1 MVHCLARNKA
11 TVYPVSIVTNT
22 TCAFD
27 ALDDGPMER
36 EMRRVLIA
44 MAALLASASI
54 FSLAAPA
61 TAQTYPV
68 CLAGG
73 SDEDGMRCDYT
84 SFDQC
89 RATASGIGGYCVI
102 NPASAASRRDAIV
115 GRRTAD
121 AMASA
126 PLAHSWTAGSET
138 TTKPWSAPVGHRQPR
153 ATDLPTSMLATPQ
166 ILDQEDADVD
176 RKIRSVC
183 RGC

>member
-1 MVHCLARNKA
+1 MR
-11 TVYPVSIVTNT
+11 SMRST
-22 TCAFD
+22 TKRWR
-27 ALDDGPMER
+27 DD
-36 EMRRVLIA
+36 MRRVLTA
-44 MAALLASASI
+44 MAALLASASVS
-54 FSLAAPA
+54 SLTAPA
-61 TAQTYPV
+61 RAQTYPV

-84 SFDQC
+84 SLDQC
-89 RATASGIGGYCVI
+89 RASASGIGGSCVI
-102 NPASAASRRDAIV
+102 NPASTANRRDAIV
-115 GRRTAD
+115 GRGAAD

-126 PLAHSWTAGSET
+126 PLAHSWTAGNET

-153 ATDLPTSMLATPQ
+153 AIDLRASMPATPQ